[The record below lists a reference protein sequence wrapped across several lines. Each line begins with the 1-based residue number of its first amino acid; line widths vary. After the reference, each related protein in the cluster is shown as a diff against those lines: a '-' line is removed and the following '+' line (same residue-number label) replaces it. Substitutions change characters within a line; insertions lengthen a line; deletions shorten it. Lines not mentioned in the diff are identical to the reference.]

1 MDGFFDL
8 FSILLA
14 CYGVYFLYLFVQ
26 TKFRGKP
33 VNVSNFLP
41 SDLTMKR
48 CRQPEAFTAFILPRF
63 LIFGVLLMCYSALS
77 FLQLIPSGWFY
88 FAYAVPVIL
97 FYIITVRQSRK
108 YW

>member
-1 MDGFFDL
+1 MDNLSGIFDIAV
-8 FSILLA
+8 FA
-14 CYGVYFLYLFVQ
+14 FGVYFLYLFVQ